1 LGTIQENYDP
11 FAPKQICNLH
21 AAASVLALSGIKG
34 EGSVMDNPLWML
46 VPWAVFALA
55 AGLKFWRLTS
65 LFRKHLFG
73 IPSRT
78 ERFRQ
83 GLERIWRKEQRQ
95 R

>member
-1 LGTIQENYDP
+1 MGLE
-11 FAPKQICNLH
+11 LL
-21 AAASVLALSGIKG
+21 LALGILPRNLD
-34 EGSVMDNPLWML
+34 VMPNPLWML